1 MKNLLR
7 VLKCCHKSFFPI
19 FILLFSYSQLF
30 AQIAES
36 DTYTSLNKNN
46 LFYSSDQP
54 FASYWF
60 PLEILSWSP
69 STDPDAPYNRS
80 GVPLKNKYVD
90 SITIVNQNARYNEA
104 RVNPLSAFAP
114 TSDNPSQGSL
124 NINYYTFSYWQ
135 YTDLLVLWGGSA
147 GEGLILA
154 PNPTIIDAA
163 HRNGVKI
170 LGNVFFPP
178 IVYGGQF
185 QWVNNFLQKSGNTFP
200 VADKLIEVAEYYGFD
215 GWFINQETVGGN
227 SQTAADMRDFMIYY
241 QENSD
246 LEIEWYD
253 AMTESGAISWQ
264 NQLNSQND
272 WYFQWEDTLVSETM
286 FLNFWWNSTGLNNSR
301 THAQNLNRS
310 EFELYAGIDVE
321 ANGYNTG
328 INWNSLFPNGLP
340 HVTSLGIYRP
350 DWCYNSSSDLENYY
364 ERSSIFW
371 VGWNHDPSN
380 TTAGS
385 SWKGIANYIPAF
397 TPITDIPF
405 VTNFCTGQGYDFYI
419 NGEKLSHPDWSSSG
433 WNNLSL
439 QDILPTWRWIVEG
452 SGSELIP
459 EFDFTDAYY
468 GGNCIKI
475 SGDLT
480 SENLIKLYKANV
492 LVTFDTNIGIEFK
505 TGNVGATNLKL
516 ALAFESNPTSYVY
529 FDAGNTSS
537 VGWNANSFDISA
549 YNGEKISVIAL
560 LFEGGYGAGYE
571 IKIGRISIY
580 EGEINTPNP
589 PTNLFVENKVDETD
603 YVTLRLRWDH
613 SIDEVYYYNV
623 FRRNPDSSL
632 TYLGGTP
639 NNAYFVPSVKYEQGD
654 SAISVLVQTVGS
666 EFGESSFAE
675 TTFEWFSPP
684 GMASNPSPGNGDTL
698 SVKNPTLIWTP
709 GNGTTSNDVYLGTTN
724 PPAFVTNVT
733 SNSYQAGLLN
743 ANTTYYWRIDCKN
756 QYYTTESQVWS
767 FTTGTS
773 IADTNGFALQFDG
786 TDDQLDC
793 GNGSSLQITGNK
805 ITLEAWINVNEF
817 KSQPFAGSVIVKDQ
831 GGIDAGYMI
840 RCGGNGI
847 INFNIGNGSWHEI
860 NTPANS
866 VQLNSWQHVAAT
878 YDGTSM
884 KIFVDGELKAQTNI
898 SGLNI
903 GNAVNSNLLIGE
915 SPGFP
920 GRVFN
925 GKIDEIRIWNV
936 SRSQSQIQS
945 TINTILTPE
954 YYSTPDSGLVGYWRL
969 DEGTG
974 QTGEDLSYYS
984 NDATLG
990 TSANP
995 DASDPT
1001 WVQANILILNVE
1013 DEINN
1018 NSVPTRF
1025 SLSQNYPNPFNPT
1038 TTIKFTIPTLPVRQA
1053 GSPLNPSPYQG
1064 EGNRERLITLKV
1076 YDVLG
1081 DEIATLVNEKKPPGS
1096 YEVKFDAS
1104 NLSSGVYFYQIR
1116 AGDFIRTKKM
1126 LLIK

>member
-1 MKNLLR
+1 MDILL
-7 VLKCCHKSFFPI
+7 KISNCPHKLFL
-19 FILLFSYSQLF
+19 FILFLLFFTFGSI
-30 AQIAES
+30 AQVAETNS
-36 DTYTSLNKNN
+36 SPLLNNTGPFF
-46 LFYSSDQP
+46 LTDQP

-80 GVPLKNKYVD
+80 GVTLKNKYVD
-90 SITIVNQNARYNEA
+90 SITIVNPNARYNEA
-104 RVNPLSAFAP
+104 KVNTLSAFAP

-124 NINYYTFSYWQ
+124 NINYYTFSFWQ
-135 YTDLLVLWGGSA
+135 YVDQLVFWGGSA

-154 PNPTIIDAA
+154 PNPTLIDAA

-178 IVYGGQF
+178 TVYGGQF
-185 QWVNNFLQKSGNTFP
+185 QWVNDFLQKSGYTFP
-200 VADKLIEVAEYYGFD
+200 VADKLIEIAEYYGFD

-227 SQTAADMRDFMIYY
+227 SQTAADMRDFMIYF
-241 QENSD
+241 QENSY

-272 WYFQWEDTLVSETM
+272 WYFQWGDTLVSETM

-301 THAQNLNRS
+301 TLAQSLNRS
-310 EFELYAGIDVE
+310 EYELFAGIDVE
-321 ANGYNTG
+321 ANGYNTSV
-328 INWNSLFPNGLP
+328 NWSAPFPNALP

-350 DWCYNSSSDLENYY
+350 DWCYNSSNDLENYY
-364 ERSSIFW
+364 FKSSIFW

-380 TTAGS
+380 TTTTS
-385 SWKGIANYIPAF
+385 SWKGFANYIPAF
-397 TPITDIPF
+397 TTMLEVPF
-405 VTNFCTGQGYDFYI
+405 VTNFCTGQGYGFYI
-419 NGEKLSHPDWSSSG
+419 NGEKLSYPDWSSTG

-439 QDILPTWRWIVEG
+439 QDVLPTWRWIVQS
-452 SGSELIP
+452 SGTKLTP

-468 GGNCIKI
+468 GGNCLKI

-480 SENLIKLYKANV
+480 TNNLIKLYKASC
-492 LVTFDTNIGIEFK
+492 LISSDTKIDIAFK
-505 TGNVGATNLKL
+505 TGSISNTNMKVG
-516 ALAFESNPTSYVY
+516 LAFENDPSSFTY
-529 FDAGNTSS
+529 FDVGNTTSPD
-537 VGWNANSFDISA
+537 WNLKTIDIGS
-549 YNGEKISVIAL
+549 YSGQKIAVVAL
-560 LFEGGYGAGYE
+560 FFTGGFGNGYE
-571 IKIGRISIY
+571 IKVGRLSIY
-580 EGEINTPNP
+580 NGTIDIPNP
-589 PTNLFVENKVDETD
+589 PTGLYVENKVDEPGF
-603 YVTLRLRWDH
+603 VTLRLRWDH
-613 SIDEVYYYNV
+613 STSEAYYYNV
-623 FRRNPDSSL
+623 FRRNQDNSL
-632 TYLGGTP
+632 TYLGGTT
-639 NNAYFVPSVKYEQGD
+639 NNAYFVPFIKYEQGD
-654 SAISVLVQTVGS
+654 SAVSVLVQTIGN

-684 GMASNPSPGNGDTL
+684 GIASNPSPGDDDTL

-709 GNGTTSNDVYLGTTN
+709 GNGTTSNNVYLGTTN
-724 PPAFVTNVT
+724 PPAFIANVT

-756 QYYTTESQVWS
+756 QYYTTEGEVWS

-786 TDDQLDC
+786 TDDLLDC

-805 ITLEAWINVNEF
+805 ITLEAWINVSEF

-831 GGIDAGYMI
+831 GSNSSGYMI

-860 NTPANS
+860 NSPANS
-866 VQLNSWQHVAAT
+866 VQLNSWHHVAAT

-884 KIFVDGELKAQTNI
+884 NIYVDGEVKAQTNI

-925 GKIDEIRIWNV
+925 GKIDEVRIWNV
-936 SRSQSQIQS
+936 ARSQSQIQS
-945 TINTILTPE
+945 TMNIILTPE
-954 YYSTPDSGLVGYWRL
+954 YYFTPDSGLVGYWQL
-969 DEGTG
+969 DEGSG
-974 QTGEDLSYYS
+974 QSAEDLSYYS

-1013 DEINN
+1013 DGINN
-1018 NSVPTRF
+1018 SSIPTRF

-1038 TTIKFTIPTLPVRQA
+1038 TTIQYQIPELSFVK
-1053 GSPLNPSPYQG
+1053 
-1064 EGNRERLITLKV
+1064 LKV

-1081 DEIATLVNEKKPPGS
+1081 NEILTLVNEEKPAGNYKLNWNATNIP
-1096 YEVKFDAS
+1096 
-1104 NLSSGVYFYQIR
+1104 SGVYFYKIK
-1116 AGDFIRTKKM
+1116 AGSFVVTKKM
-1126 LLIK
+1126 VLLH